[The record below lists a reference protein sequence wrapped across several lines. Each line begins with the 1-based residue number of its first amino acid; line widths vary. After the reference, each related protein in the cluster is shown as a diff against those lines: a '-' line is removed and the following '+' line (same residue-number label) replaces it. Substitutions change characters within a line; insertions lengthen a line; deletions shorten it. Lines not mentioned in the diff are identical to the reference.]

1 MGDFELIVV
10 MLNVIDVILFG
21 KFDIILICLFFGLIL
36 KYLDVFGLKIKYW
49 KMVLYFLRFMFV
61 VDIVLSV
68 FRLWFKE
75 F

>member
-21 KFDIILICLFFGLIL
+21 KFDIILIWLFFGLIL

-49 KMVLYFLRFMFV
+49 KMVL
-61 VDIVLSV
+61 
-68 FRLWFKE
+68 
-75 F
+75 

>member
-10 MLNVIDVILFG
+10 MLNVIDVILLG

-49 KMVLYFLRFMFV
+49 KMVL
-61 VDIVLSV
+61 
-68 FRLWFKE
+68 
-75 F
+75 